1 MMAKKLHQEHGYPVT
16 TLCTTL
22 DLARSSYYRSKQVPD
37 DTELLAAIQK
47 VLSEFPTYGSRR
59 VSAQV
64 KRKPYHMVVNRKRIQ
79 RVMRENGLLQP
90 QKRRKIRTTNSR
102 HGYPRYLN
110 LVKEL
115 VITHPEQVWVSDIT
129 YVRLGNN
136 FVYLAVI
143 MDMFTRR
150 IRGWQLSRTIDQQLT
165 LDALKM
171 ALEDYLPEIHHSDQG
186 VQYAAN
192 DYTDLLNDNNV
203 QISMAA
209 IGKAEENGYAERLMR
224 TIKEEEVD
232 LTEYENFSDA
242 YAQIR
247 HFLEDVYQRKRI
259 HSSLG
264 YLTPDE
270 FENAWREEQLP
281 RLSLP
286 LR

>member
-1 MMAKKLHQEHGYPVT
+1 MAKKLHQENRYPVT
-16 TLCTTL
+16 MLCKTLE
-22 DLARSSYYRSKQVPD
+22 LARSSYYQREAVLND
-37 DTELLAAIQK
+37 AELLKAIRGI
-47 VLSEFPTYGSRR
+47 LSVFPTYGSRR
-59 VSAQV
+59 VTAQL
-64 KRKPYHMVVNRKRIQ
+64 RRQPYEIVANRKRIQ

-90 QKRRKIRTTNSR
+90 QKRRKIRTTNSQ

-115 VITHPEQVWVSDIT
+115 EITHPEQVWVSDIT
-129 YVRLGNN
+129 YIRLGTG

-143 MDMFTRR
+143 MDLFTRR

-192 DYTDLLNDNNV
+192 DYTDLLNKNNV

-242 YAQIR
+242 YSQIR
-247 HFLEDVYQRKRI
+247 YFLEEVYQHKRI

-264 YLTPDE
+264 YLTPNE
-270 FENAWREEQLP
+270 FEAAWWEEQLP
-281 RLSLP
+281 PQPVLP
-286 LR
+286 

>member
-1 MMAKKLHQEHGYPVT
+1 MAKKLRQENGYPVT
-16 TLCTTL
+16 MLCKTLE
-22 DLARSSYYRSKQVPD
+22 LARSSYYSSKIVLD
-37 DTELLAAIQK
+37 DTELLREIRGI
-47 VLSEFPTYGSRR
+47 LSVFPTYGSRR
-59 VSAQV
+59 VTAQL
-64 KRKPYHMVVNRKRIQ
+64 RRQPCEIIANRKRIQ

-90 QKRRKIRTTNSR
+90 QKRRKIRTTNSQ

-115 VITHPEQVWVSDIT
+115 DITHPEQVWVSDIT
-129 YVRLGNN
+129 YIRLRTG

-143 MDMFTRR
+143 MDLFTRR

-192 DYTDLLNDNNV
+192 DYTDLLNKNSI

-232 LTEYENFSDA
+232 LTEYESFSDA
-242 YAQIR
+242 YSQIR
-247 HFLEDVYQRKRI
+247 HFLEDVYPSRRI

-264 YLTPDE
+264 YLTPNE
-270 FENAWREEQLP
+270 FEDAWRVGLP
-281 RLSLP
+281 PQTVLL
-286 LR
+286 

>member
-1 MMAKKLHQEHGYPVT
+1 MLCK
-16 TLCTTL
+16 TLE
-22 DLARSSYYRSKQVPD
+22 LARSSYYQSKTVCD
-37 DTELLAAIQK
+37 DAKLLKGIQG

-59 VSAQV
+59 VTAQLRRQPDEV
-64 KRKPYHMVVNRKRIQ
+64 IANRKRIQ

-90 QKRRKIRTTNSR
+90 QKRRKIRTTNSQ

-110 LVKEL
+110 LVKHIE
-115 VITHPEQVWVSDIT
+115 ITHPEQVWVSDIT
-129 YVRLGNN
+129 YIRLGSG
-136 FVYLAVI
+136 FIYLAVI
-143 MDMFTRR
+143 MDLFTRR
-150 IRGWQLSRTIDQQLT
+150 IRGWQISRTIDQQLT

-192 DYTDLLNDNNV
+192 GYTDLLKKNNV
-203 QISMAA
+203 QISMAT

-242 YAQIR
+242 YSQIR
-247 HFLEDVYQRKRI
+247 YFLEDVYQSKRI

-264 YLTPDE
+264 YLTPSE
-270 FENAWREEQLP
+270 FETAWREEQLP
-281 RLSLP
+281 QPSLP
-286 LR
+286 

>member
-1 MMAKKLHQEHGYPVT
+1 MAKKLQQENGFPVI
-16 TLCTTL
+16 TLCKTL
-22 DLARSSYYRSKQVPD
+22 ELSRSSYYHIETALDNV
-37 DTELLAAIQK
+37 ELLSAIQG
-47 VLSEFPTYGSRR
+47 VLAEFPTYGSRR
-59 VSAQV
+59 VTAQL
-64 KRKPYHMVVNRKRIQ
+64 RRQPYETVANRKRIQ

-90 QKRRKIRTTNSR
+90 QKRRKIRTTNSQ

-110 LVKEL
+110 LVKGLE
-115 VITHPEQVWVSDIT
+115 VTHPEHVWVSDIT
-129 YVRLGNN
+129 YIRLGSG

-143 MDMFTRR
+143 MDLFTRR

-192 DYTDLLNDNNV
+192 NYTDLLRKNNV

-232 LTEYENFSDA
+232 LTEYENFSDG
-242 YAQIR
+242 YSQIR
-247 HFLEDVYQRKRI
+247 HFLEDVYQYKRI

-264 YLTPDE
+264 YLTPCE
-270 FENAWREEQLP
+270 FEDAWWEE
-281 RLSLP
+281 RLQQPSLP
-286 LR
+286 